1 MSELGQLIGRKHI
14 FKQKNKGF
22 KMQKIIRVV
31 LIFFG
36 IGLSVNAEDLTIAEN
51 GKSNYRIVVA
61 QNANKNV
68 RKFYIMAA
76 ELLHK
81 CLKEST
87 GASLPVI
94 LDKYDGNAPTIF
106 IGKCPAAKKSGIN
119 INSLKGWTY
128 SMKNDGKNI
137 FLLGHDAP
145 RFASEKSHHYNRYYL
160 GSVKAVVEFAKRYC
174 GTRFVLPGSNGT
186 AVKKQAKIVIPANLA
201 IQKTPSFIYCSGRGK
216 GIFYDIA
223 NNFFPA
229 LCYGTYGGHSHDK
242 AISVKKYRKSHPEYF
257 ALIRGKR
264 NSHLVRPQHCLSNPQ
279 VQELIYQELLSHVDK
294 GYEWVQLGQSD
305 GFLACECKNCR
316 NMYGIKSKYVGYK
329 GRKDPTWGEKLW
341 IMHIKMAKRF
351 AKDRPGKKLVILA
364 YGPTKNPPNSIK
376 QFPDNIIIELCKY
389 SPEDFAQWGKV
400 KVTGGFTT
408 YIYNWGFYQ
417 IEGFTP
423 KQTPEFCKKQLKLF
437 KNNNVKGIYR
447 CGFGELLGLEGPVY
461 YVYGKLLENV
471 DADPQKLSDE
481 YCNATFGKAYK
492 AMKTFYSLL
501 HKRIGMKLDSKEADW
516 NDSDLLSGAKDL
528 KHKNMKLLLLR
539 YPNKTV
545 SKLDKYLA
553 QAEKDATDKKVKIR
567 LKLVRT
573 EFDYLKCTASLTE
586 LFISYTRKPS
596 LTILRELN
604 QAIKKRNSF
613 IASLKIYKNGRIANS
628 NGFTIFSNAKVKTLS
643 AGGRLQAPLK
653 GPFLWDFDF
662 YLKHGIVPNN
672 RVIKAPKS
680 NKSIILDGK
689 ADDPVWEKAKAQ
701 YLVRIYMNKNT
712 PMIYSTVKVAYDKDA
727 FYVLGTYDQVDSK
740 KLKLDRTSVFL
751 GTRRNKTNSFMFSA
765 RLSSKHPTRYKCT
778 PGAGPGNT
786 DIYKGIEA
794 SKGHICISGNS
805 KTGAYTVEV
814 RIPFKRFGKT
824 PSKGDIWFGNF
835 KRVCA
840 KGEFIWEPNIF
851 LKTWRDR
858 HQTMGKIIFE

>member
-1 MSELGQLIGRKHI
+1 
-14 FKQKNKGF
+14 
-22 KMQKIIRVV
+22 MQKVMRVV

-36 IGLSVNAEDLTIAEN
+36 IGLSVNAADLTIAEN

-68 RKFYIMAA
+68 RKFSVMAA

-94 LDKYDGNAPTIF
+94 LDKYDGSAPAIF
-106 IGKCPAAKKSGIN
+106 IGNCPAAKKAGIN
-119 INSLKGWTY
+119 TSLLKGWTY
-128 SMKNDGKNI
+128 IIKSDGKNL
-137 FLLGHDAP
+137 FLVGNDAP
-145 RFASEKSHHYNRYYL
+145 RFANEKSRHYSRYYL

-174 GTRFVLPGSNGT
+174 GTRFVLPGSNGI

-201 IQKTPSFIYCSGRGK
+201 IQKTPSFKYCSGRGK
-216 GIFYDIA
+216 GLFYDIG
-223 NNFFPA
+223 NNFFSA

-242 AISVKKYRKSHPEYF
+242 AVSVKEYRKSHPEYF

-264 NSHLVRPQHCLSNPQ
+264 NSHRTRPQHCLSNPK

-294 GYEWVQLGQSD
+294 GYQWVQLGQSD
-305 GFLACECKNCR
+305 GFLACECEKCR
-316 NMYGIKSKYVGYK
+316 NMYGIKSKYAGYK

-364 YGPTKNPPNSIK
+364 YGPTKNPPKSIK
-376 QFPDNIIIELCKY
+376 KFPDNIIIELCKY
-389 SPEDFAQWGKV
+389 SPEDFAQWKKV
-400 KVTGGFTT
+400 KVPAGFTT

-417 IEGFTP
+417 AEGFTP
-423 KQTPEFCKKQLKLF
+423 KVTPEFCKKQLKLF
-437 KNNNVKGIYR
+437 KDNNVKGIYR

-461 YVYGKLLENV
+461 YVYGKLLENINV
-471 DADPQKLSDE
+471 DPQKLVDE
-481 YCNATFGKAYK
+481 YCHAAFGKAYK
-492 AMKTFYSLL
+492 PMKDFYTLL

-516 NDSDLLSGAKDL
+516 NDNDLLSGAKDL

-553 QAEKDATDKKVKIR
+553 QAEKNTTDKKVKIR

-573 EFDYLKCTASLTE
+573 EFDYLKYTASLAE
-586 LFISYTRKPS
+586 LFINYTRKPS
-596 LTILRELN
+596 LNLLRKLD
-604 QAIKKRNSF
+604 QAIKKRDSF

-628 NGFTIFSNAKVKTLS
+628 NGFTIFSNAKLKTLS

-653 GPFLWDFDF
+653 GPFLWDFNF
-662 YLKHGIVPNN
+662 YLKHGIVPNS

-680 NKSIILDGK
+680 IKPIVLDGK
-689 ADDPVWEKAKAQ
+689 ADDPVWKKAKAQ
-701 YLVRIYMNKNT
+701 YLVRLYMDKNK
-712 PMIYSTVKVAYDKDA
+712 PMIYTTVKVAYDKDA

-740 KLKLDRTSVFL
+740 KLKLDWMFVFL
-751 GTRRNKTNSFMFSA
+751 GTRQDKSKSFMFPA
-765 RLSSKHPTRYKCT
+765 RLSSKSPGRWKCT
-778 PGAGPGNT
+778 PGTHDA
-786 DIYKGIEA
+786 YKSTGSSVGQIR
-794 SKGHICISGNS
+794 CSGS
-805 KTGAYTVEV
+805 PKTGAYTVEM
-814 RIPFKRFGKT
+814 RIPFKYFGKT
-824 PSKGDIWFGNF
+824 PSKGDVWFGNF
-835 KRVCA
+835 KRRCA
-840 KGEFIWEPNIF
+840 KGDFIWEPNIF

-858 HQTMGKIIFE
+858 YQAMGKIIFQ